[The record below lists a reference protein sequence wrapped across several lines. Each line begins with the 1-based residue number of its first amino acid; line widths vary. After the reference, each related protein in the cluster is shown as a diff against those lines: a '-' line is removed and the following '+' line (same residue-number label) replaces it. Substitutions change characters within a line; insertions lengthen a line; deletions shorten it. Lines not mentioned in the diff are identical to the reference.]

1 MQNNINANVI
11 DETSEIESLS
21 ANVYNTLKTSMNN
34 GLFIGQNGGA
44 KKKRGSKKVSKKGSK
59 KRSKRVFKRVSK
71 KGSKKGSKKESKK
84 GSKRSSALTIE
95 MLGGRKKLEEDDIQ
109 DGGKKK
115 KGSKKRISKKMSKRK
130 SKSIKKTLPEKLQE
144 FQKLVKHLASALG
157 HSPQLFKL
165 AKTVR
170 DEVMKT
176 NPNASIQ
183 DITKKSMKYFDDNKD
198 KLSAEYEKLKA
209 SKGK

>member
-71 KGSKKGSKKESKK
+71 KGSKKGSK
-84 GSKRSSALTIE
+84 RSSALTIE
-95 MLGGRKKLEEDDIQ
+95 MLGGRKKYPKIKKLEEDDIQ

-130 SKSIKKTLPEKLQE
+130 SKSIKRTLPEKLQE